1 MARSPEQ
8 PPINDKLKFTPE
20 QRNEIARKWY
30 NDTSFE
36 GRTGAEFEALR
47 EEVQK
52 ATVLDFA
59 RYRDDR
65 DYERLVDENPHVREF
80 MDETTK
86 YDLVKIYDC
95 RKEIGLSDEQYDKLL
110 SVFDEHMQKS
120 VRAFIADGRAAKAL
134 YKLFSPA
141 ELKEHSE
148 EALAAMQKETE
159 LQAQNIPHERVKL
172 SLFPRS
178 KSREK

>member
-8 PPINDKLKFTPE
+8 PPINDKPKFTRE
-20 QRNEIARKWY
+20 QRNEIGRKWY
-30 NDTSFE
+30 DDTSFE
-36 GRTGAEFEALR
+36 GRTGAEFKALR

-65 DYERLVDENPHVREF
+65 DYERLVHENPHAREF
-80 MDETTK
+80 MDDTTK

-95 RKEIGLSDEQYDKLL
+95 RKEIGLSDEQFDKLL
-110 SVFDEHMQKS
+110 SVFDEGIQKR
-120 VRAFIADGRAAKAL
+120 VRTFIADGRAAKAF

-141 ELKEHSE
+141 ELEEHSE
-148 EALAAMQKETE
+148 EALAAMQNETE
-159 LQAQNIPHERVKL
+159 LQERNIPHERVKL
-172 SLFPRS
+172 SLFPRKKS
-178 KSREK
+178 KEK